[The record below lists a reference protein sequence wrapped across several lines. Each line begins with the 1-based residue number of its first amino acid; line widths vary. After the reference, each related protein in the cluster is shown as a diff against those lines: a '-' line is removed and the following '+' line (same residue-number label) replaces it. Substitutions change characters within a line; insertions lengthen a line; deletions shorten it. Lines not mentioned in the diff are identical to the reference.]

1 MSLKGRYRNNR
12 KLETIEQYSLF
23 LMAPARAVSQ
33 NINMQDLKER
43 GLEREFTYQTS
54 RSGGAGG
61 QHVNKV
67 ETKVE
72 LRFHVAG
79 SALLTEGEKN
89 LLQQKLAR
97 RINNEG
103 YLQVVCQESRSQQ
116 QNKEQCAE
124 RFYELLSQAFRKQK
138 KRKATKPTKGSVQ
151 RRLAGKQ
158 IQAQKKASRS
168 QKGDF

>member
-1 MSLKGRYRNNR
+1 MP
-12 KLETIEQYSLF
+12 
-23 LMAPARAVSQ
+23 APELNDGKSEPGSRTSTHM
-33 NINMQDLKER
+33 NSLKER
-43 GLEREFTYQTS
+43 DFEREFSFQTS

-67 ETKVE
+67 ESKVE

-79 SALLTEGEKN
+79 SALLTEGEKA
-89 LLQQKLAR
+89 LVQQKLAS

-116 QNKEQCAE
+116 QNKEQCAA

-138 KRKATKPTKGSVQ
+138 KRKATKPTRASVQ

-168 QKGDF
+168 QKGDY